1 MLQVLM
7 SNEFEPAPAEHLLA
21 AFKILDPEGKGYIK
35 IDVMHQLLTTKSI
48 QLRPTEYEFFKQFA
62 LDKTGQLVYYED
74 YVARLIDE
82 NERHLEHLLKG
93 FETFKPSMGK

>member
-7 SNEFEPAPAEHLLA
+7 NNEFEPAPAEHLLA
-21 AFKILDPEGKGYIK
+21 AFKILDPQGLGHIK
-35 IDVMHQLLTTKSI
+35 KDVMHQLLTTKGI

-62 LDKTGQLVYYED
+62 LDKSGQLIYYED

-82 NERHLEHLLKG
+82 NERHLEYLLRG
-93 FETFKPSMGK
+93 YESFKPSMGK